1 MHALQRK
8 NKAQK
13 LLCSGL
19 FLCFVHVQLKTS
31 CLYSERNKTDFLSG
45 YLVSRSL
52 STCQLKKCDWL
63 ADFDVATHAATIH
76 CTVRHCLHCQVTA
89 RVLDMFCFSL
99 CSISLISL
107 NSICLMKTKLLF
119 NFRRTPPRPPVHRL
133 TSHDKGSTKKCG
145 GCFWLTIYYFC
156 LVMIS

>member
-1 MHALQRK
+1 M
-8 NKAQK
+8 
-13 LLCSGL
+13 
-19 FLCFVHVQLKTS
+19 HVQLKTS
-31 CLYSERNKTDFLSG
+31 CLYSERDKTDFLSG
-45 YLVSRSL
+45 YLASRSL

-63 ADFDVATHAATIH
+63 ADFDVATHADP
-76 CTVRHCLHCQVTA
+76 RSNYSLHCQVTA

-119 NFRRTPPRPPVHRL
+119 NFRPTPLRPPVHRL

-145 GCFWLTIYYFC
+145 GSFWLTIYYFC